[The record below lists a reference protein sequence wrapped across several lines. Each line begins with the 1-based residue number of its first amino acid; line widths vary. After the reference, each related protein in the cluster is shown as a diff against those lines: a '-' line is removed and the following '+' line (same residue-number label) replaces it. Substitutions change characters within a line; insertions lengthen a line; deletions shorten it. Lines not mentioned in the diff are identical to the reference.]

1 RARVPGRRHDPFRG
15 RGRGGRTPSMAARPV
30 TAYPITVHP
39 ETLRHYALLADGE
52 RGALVGPRG
61 NVSFLCAPRWH
72 DEAVLSDL
80 VGGRGTYV
88 VRPAEER
95 FVWGGSYEPGS
106 LIWR

>member
-1 RARVPGRRHDPFRG
+1 
-15 RGRGGRTPSMAARPV
+15 MAARPV

-72 DEAVLSDL
+72 DEAVLSDWS
-80 VGGRGTYV
+80 VAAVPTWCGRRRSGSSGAAATS
-88 VRPAEER
+88 PA
-95 FVWGGSYEPGS
+95 
-106 LIWR
+106 L

>member
-1 RARVPGRRHDPFRG
+1 
-15 RGRGGRTPSMAARPV
+15 MAARPV

-88 VRPAEER
+88 VRPAE
-95 FVWGGSYEPGS
+95 
-106 LIWR
+106 